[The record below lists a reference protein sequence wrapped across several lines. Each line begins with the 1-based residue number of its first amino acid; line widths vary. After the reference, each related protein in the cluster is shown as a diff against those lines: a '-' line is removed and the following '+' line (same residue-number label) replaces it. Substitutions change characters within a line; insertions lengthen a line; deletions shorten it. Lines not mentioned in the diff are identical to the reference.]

1 MPRSL
6 LDDADL
12 AAVRT
17 AARRR
22 GGVGAVPV
30 ACLMEGGALAHD
42 PTDPQWADRDRLLV
56 SGTSWRVAVTAALVD
71 AGYTGGAGQVPV
83 DGGRGLAV
91 AAGAAAV
98 AELDGAGARVY
109 CLLDADALDEG
120 LTWEGALAGARA
132 PALTAI
138 VLVAPSAVGRARRL
152 FATAG
157 WRTAV
162 GAADDPVEVLGA
174 FDLAHA
180 DDDRAGAALTVTAG

>member
-12 AAVRT
+12 AAVRA

-22 GGVGAVPV
+22 GGAGAVPV
-30 ACLMEGGALAHD
+30 ACLVEGGALAHD
-42 PTDPQWADRDRLLV
+42 PADLQWADRDRLLV
-56 SGTSWRVAVTAALVD
+56 AGTAWRAPVTAALAD
-71 AGYTGGAGQVPV
+71 AGYPEGEGQVHV

-98 AELDGAGARVY
+98 ADLDGAGARVY
-109 CLLDADALDEG
+109 CLLDADMIDDG
-120 LTWEGALAGARA
+120 LTWEGALAGANA

-138 VLVAPSAVGRARRL
+138 VLVAASAVERARGL

-157 WRTAV
+157 WRTAI

-180 DDDRAGAALTVTAG
+180 DDVRAGAALAVMRG